1 MRNDLHMRRHHG
13 SSDRAGAPVRAR
25 GFTLIEVMVAMVIIS
40 IGLLGIAKL
49 HALAYAS
56 TGSASARSLV
66 ALQVA
71 GLAAAMHADRS
82 YWANGY
88 APSPITITG
97 TTISDATL
105 NADAATP
112 SYPDLSTGYCA
123 YGSGNTPCG
132 TAAAGDPTLAAF
144 DLHTY
149 AASLNGMLSSSNP
162 VTTITCTTNPT
173 TLTVSCTIQATWNE
187 KAVSIDTQSG
197 ANTTQATFAPT
208 YTLYVEP

>member
-1 MRNDLHMRRHHG
+1 MRLHHG
-13 SSDRAGAPVRAR
+13 SSGGGGSYARAR

-49 HALAYAS
+49 QALAYAS

-71 GLAAAMHADRS
+71 GLAASMHADRG
-82 YWANGY
+82 YWAGGY
-88 APSPITITG
+88 APSPIVITG
-97 TTISDATL
+97 TNISDGTL
-105 NADAATP
+105 NADAAAA
-112 SYPDLSTGYCA
+112 SYPALSAGYCVS
-123 YGSGNTPCG
+123 GSGNTPCG

-149 AASLNGMLSSSNP
+149 AAALNGMLGSSNP

-187 KAVSIDTQSG
+187 KTVSINSQSQVSTDQ
-197 ANTTQATFAPT
+197 TTTFAPT

>member
-1 MRNDLHMRRHHG
+1 MSLHHG
-13 SSDRAGAPVRAR
+13 STGGGGSLVRSR

-49 HALAYAS
+49 QALAYAS

-71 GLAAAMHADRS
+71 GLAASMHADRS
-82 YWANGY
+82 YWAGGY

-97 TTISDATL
+97 TNISDATL
-105 NADAATP
+105 NADAATA
-112 SYPDLSTGYCA
+112 SYPVLSTGYCA

-132 TAAAGDPTLAAF
+132 TAAGDPTLAAF

-149 AASLNGMLSSSNP
+149 AASLNGMLGSSNP

-187 KAVSIDTQSG
+187 KAVSLDAQSG

>member
-1 MRNDLHMRRHHG
+1 M
-13 SSDRAGAPVRAR
+13 
-25 GFTLIEVMVAMVIIS
+25 
-40 IGLLGIAKL
+40 
-49 HALAYAS
+49 
-56 TGSASARSLV
+56 

-88 APSPITITG
+88 APPSIVITG
-97 TTISDATL
+97 TSISDATL
-105 NADAATP
+105 NGDAPIA
-112 SYPDLSTGYCA
+112 SYPVLSNGYCA
-123 YGSGNTPCG
+123 AGNGNTPCG
-132 TAAAGDPTLAAF
+132 TAAGDPTLAAF

-149 AASLNGMLSSSNP
+149 AASLNGMLGSSNP

-187 KAVSIDTQSG
+187 KAVSLDAQSG

-208 YTLYVEP
+208 YMLYVEP

>member
-1 MRNDLHMRRHHG
+1 MRRDHA
-13 SSDRAGAPVRAR
+13 SSDGRGTRVRAR
-25 GFTLIEVMVAMVIIS
+25 GFTLVEVMVAMVVIS

-49 HALAYAS
+49 QALAYAS

-82 YWANGY
+82 YWAGGY
-88 APSPITITG
+88 APSPIKITG
-97 TTISDATL
+97 THISDATL
-105 NADAATP
+105 DGDAPTA
-112 SYPDLSTGYCA
+112 SYPDMSLGYCA
-123 YGSGNTPCG
+123 DGNGNTPCG
-132 TAAAGDPTLAAF
+132 TTAGDPTLAAF

-149 AASLNGMLSSSNP
+149 AASLNGMLGSSNP
-162 VTTITCTTNPT
+162 VTTITCTTNAT

-187 KAVSIDTQSG
+187 KAVSINSQSG